1 MATKEQLNSI
11 TENLNQIPEITQTCH
26 DIASALIESNE
37 KVFSGNVW
45 GLIFPT
51 EYDRARK
58 QVISTCVST
67 IRELINVRRTV
78 LNPEAIRATSYLNH
92 VENSCRACL
101 AKNIKR
107 MAEGKSFCCLV
118 REASDKNSQKGF
130 RFKLNRKGEILAQR

>member
-11 TENLNQIPEITQTCH
+11 TENLNQIPEITQTCY
-26 DIASALIESNE
+26 DIASALIECKE

-67 IRELINVRRTV
+67 IRELKNVRRTV
-78 LNPEAIRATSYLNH
+78 LSPEAIRATSYLNH
-92 VENSCRACL
+92 VENRCRACL
-101 AKNIKR
+101 AENKKR

-118 REASDKNSQKGF
+118 RDASDKISSKGF
-130 RFKLNRKGEILAQR
+130 RFKLNKKGDVVAQK